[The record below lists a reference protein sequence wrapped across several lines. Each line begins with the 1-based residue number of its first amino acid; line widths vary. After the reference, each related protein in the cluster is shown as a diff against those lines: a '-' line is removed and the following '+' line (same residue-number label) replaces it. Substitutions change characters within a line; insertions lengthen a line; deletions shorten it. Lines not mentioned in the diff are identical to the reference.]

1 MEKKDTTVVLGTKHF
16 LFEKTQRLLREQHLQ
31 VSSALEKAKLHEKE
45 KDEFGSFLEA
55 FDDAEKKIL
64 KVVKEEDGITQATL
78 QLKAGLS
85 KTRLSLILAALEE
98 KGIIARKAK
107 GKTKKVFLKKII
119 TKNAK

>member
-1 MEKKDTTVVLGTKHF
+1 M
-16 LFEKTQRLLREQHLQ
+16 Q